1 MPVPTDS
8 LHSALVET
16 NAAVESASST
26 INYTDPDF
34 WIDSAITWGTK
45 LLIAIAIL
53 VIGLMITKR
62 ISKIMEKLLKKKEFD
77 ESLRTFLTS
86 MVAISL
92 KIMVVITALGMLG
105 LEMTSFIALL
115 GAAGLA
121 IGMAFSG
128 TLGNFAGGIMILI
141 FRPYKV
147 GDYISAQGEEGLV
160 KEIQIFNTILL
171 TLDNK
176 TIIVPNGAMAN
187 GNMTNFTFQETRRV
201 DFVVGIAYGD
211 DYDKAKSVLEGFIAE
226 DSKILKDPS
235 AFIGLGELADSSV
248 NITLRVWCKT
258 EDYWDVF
265 FKMNERIYKEF
276 DGHGLSIPYPQ
287 MDVHVHKD
295 A

>member
-8 LHSALVET
+8 LHNALVET
-16 NAAVESASST
+16 NNAVNEASSK
-26 INYTDPDF
+26 IDYTSPEF

-45 LLIAIAIL
+45 LAIAISIL
-53 VIGLMITKR
+53 IIGLIITKR
-62 ISKIMEKLLKKKEFD
+62 VSKMMAKLLKKKDFD

-92 KIMVVITALGMLG
+92 KIMVVITALGQLG
-105 LEMTSFIALL
+105 LQMTSFIALL

-147 GDYISAQGEEGLV
+147 GDYLSAQGEEGFV
-160 KEIQIFNTILL
+160 KEIQIFNTLL
-171 TLDNK
+171 VTLDNK

-187 GNMTNFTFQETRRV
+187 GNMTNFTFQKQRRV

-211 DYDKAKSVLEGFIAE
+211 DYDKAKSVLKGFIA
-226 DSKILKDPS
+226 DDDKILKDPEP
-235 AFIGLGELADSSV
+235 FIGLLELADSSV
-248 NITLRVWCKT
+248 NLTLRVWCKT

-276 DGHGLSIPYPQ
+276 DGHGLNIPYPQ
-287 MDVHVHKD
+287 MDVHIHKD

>member
-1 MPVPTDS
+1 MSVNNDS
-8 LHSALVET
+8 LNVAIEEMSTASTSIDYT
-16 NAAVESASST
+16 N
-26 INYTDPDF
+26 PQF
-34 WIDSAITWGTK
+34 WIDNAITWGTK

-53 VIGLMITKR
+53 VIGFMITKR
-62 ISKIMEKLLKKKEFD
+62 VSKMMAKLLKKKDFD

-86 MVAISL
+86 MVSISL
-92 KIMVVITALGMLG
+92 RIMVVITALGQLG

-147 GDYISAQGEEGLV
+147 GDYISAQGEEGIV

-201 DFVVGIAYGD
+201 DFTVGIAYGD
-211 DYDKAKSVLEGFIAE
+211 DYDKAKAVLEGFIAD
-226 DSKILKDPS
+226 DSKILKDP
-235 AFIGLGELADSSV
+235 APFIGLGELADSSV
-248 NITLRVWCKT
+248 NITLRTWCKT
-258 EDYWDVF
+258 EDYWDVY

-276 DGHGLSIPYPQ
+276 DGHGLSIPFPQ